1 MIILQYFFIL
11 LDIDRIIEADKI
23 DNEALKYAIIG
34 DELSYSVDKGL
45 NELSDSINIK
55 SLEIQQNISA
65 GLPPMSVAINKN
77 NKLTSNKAINSKANP
92 NPKASINKASIKY
105 PIATNKVVD
114 HKKPAVTVKSSLT
127 RRVSDPIRLQKNN
140 TYVTKPNASKSTKNI
155 SKYDKDSSL
164 LDMLETQE
172 NNSFIRV
179 SKPTE
184 KTQQLRYYNDVSNSD
199 TLRMSTVIH
208 QNMNSVVSEVA
219 RLSIMLEDLNREIE
233 QKVSSDIAPDNRRSS
248 NTDDIGRTE
257 GVYNSLQ
264 FEKIRQDKSTFID
277 YPVETFDD
285 TVNYCDDD
293 DDEVQRQSF
302 DNADDIINND
312 NNKQYNQTREPQSV
326 SPSKDIIMKNIVD
339 KLHKSISSTASKN
352 IPEEKSDSRRKILT
366 EVRPLAKDDNVHDD
380 EKNIRPF
387 PFRSTKHNIENDEIV
402 TEDLNV
408 FPFPLYNDKRNDDDN
423 AQYQRLET
431 LQDPQTR
438 AELGYLQDRKLIMHE
453 YGNDFVVEKI
463 LDSAVYDNVPTD
475 SSYDYF
481 SKNYIKSTLDSIDNE
496 GKREVEKIRESD
508 SDVKITSHI
517 LPSGQK
523 PTVTWSSTYGLLPSL
538 RNIGELAGM
547 ISSDYDSRP
556 YANDYVVTDEES
568 FSDDEEHCI
577 VNIAASEL
585 AKKKAEEKVES
596 RVASEKSGY
605 PHKPFSTYIEEVDI
619 KNESIAETS
628 IDSEEE
634 VESPA
639 SNNVSQVFIEALNI
653 SIPEMLLNDIGGA
666 INDTVNG
673 EAEPESIAQSISG
686 PTDSSKR
693 NVPQRLSPTE
703 LRQVMLN
710 ELRKQDE
717 ILNYELEL
725 SELEQAHT
733 IQSASNI
740 VERFISSK
748 ELEAMESKKQQEL
761 LLHQQAYEMSLT
773 TALLNAQMNM
783 HSESIARNEIIAEL
797 QSQMRDQ
804 ELNQDYA
811 NLISCTSQM
820 VDLFQQAPVIESENT
835 AKDNQKEIR
844 KSKEEHFPSREN
856 IQMVQK
862 QTIASPIRSSQQNIS
877 ISSSIIDEVPDLKFT
892 PIKNF
897 SSRNNDI
904 SPNSDYYSDEFEDID
919 DDEVS
924 EEIIGYVS
932 PRETRSYA
940 RPESIKQKESQRPSR
955 TPVTSK
961 NDSFKFETKEFS
973 KTFKEFETEINNRKI
988 TQEKKLMLQSQLLK
1002 SKKDKHLNHI
1012 QQMKRN
1018 AEENPSKDSRSLIN
1032 DLINEENQ
1040 VKEKYLES
1048 STILER
1054 EKWSINAIYYRDL
1067 RKLRQMQR
1075 DYEFCGGTIDF
1086 DGNRDLVDVSL
1097 LSRRS
1102 ISSSKSLYQ
1111 DDNEEIEEIEDE
1123 QEFDRKYDASIEHAS
1138 MISSRLSLSPK
1149 SIKQSIDDPYDE
1161 DFEDYRDKDVTVQSL
1176 ESRKTPISSPKKLIT
1191 PASKKSTIVTEYQV
1205 NDNYLKEIE
1214 SIEESIAEHQ
1224 NRIKTIKQNII
1235 GIDSDDKQLDILLK
1249 KKAEKERLVAEEA
1262 RLFKSLNDKLNQISS
1277 SKEIASKAVADNT
1290 RLAANISTWVQS
1302 IREPFTKTIEML
1314 QEEDSL
1320 DDSSWCSDIAEV
1332 QPTKLPM
1339 RLDTYIE
1346 KRVKHQ
1352 FSALLIQKVTRGWLV
1367 RKKEYVTK
1375 DALALN
1381 GDMGQLRGDLV
1392 HEHAAVVAV
1401 EDMMLEDSFN
1411 SEENDGMN
1419 FEGQFYNEQKQ
1430 LQKQM
1435 DKVEEMSN
1443 MLSRKEKLDI
1453 KIHEAQLSQA
1463 PSTDATSSSEKASSV
1478 AIRSPTKAA
1487 ESPKVEANVDLS
1499 DESTSPSS
1507 PKVQATINLSNATSQ
1522 SASPVKSPVKAARS
1536 PKDDTPSSPKLQAT
1550 INSSNV
1556 TPHSTSPVSSNVTSQ
1571 STSPAKSPVKFAPS
1585 PEGDLDDTSVEEI
1598 YTATSP
1604 VKSPE
1609 KKSPLKA
1616 PNEEY
1621 DEYSQESTDDSF
1633 QKSPVLKSGSME
1645 SVEKGQAPVVED
1657 NNISEVSENY
1667 EEPSIQVDSSIEE
1680 VEYKPSGGDLLE
1692 ASEVIE
1698 DDFEIEEEEEEDDD
1712 DDENFVL
1719 DDPKNISKEFS
1730 DEIDD
1735 DEDIINDLSSPG
1747 KAVILDETEDNI
1759 DEVQLDDYSDDP
1771 SPEVYEDNVKPVET
1785 KSVSLSSLSDMP
1797 PLMSNKI
1804 KPTSNDTDFD
1814 ELYDFDDE
1822 GSSPDV
1828 HDTKDTTT
1836 TNNNNNNKVET
1847 VEVPT
1852 IDWIGNVDAFFSQI
1866 LDEVDL
1872 LAIVAN
1878 LDNPSFEEKF
1888 IPLQLF
1894 ETIHSNFKHEYNMVD
1909 HCKAV
1914 FDRVNDILT
1923 ELHQLRHHVS
1933 AGTSETYTSVL
1944 IAKYMTLN
1952 GKNVREYIKDK
1963 LIVEQKKIQGIM
1975 PEVKVNLDMIETTA
1989 QMNLNKAAD
1998 ELTDIILARMLSD
2011 VSQQLNFY

>member
-1 MIILQYFFIL
+1 
-11 LDIDRIIEADKI
+11 
-23 DNEALKYAIIG
+23 
-34 DELSYSVDKGL
+34 
-45 NELSDSINIK
+45 LSDSINIK
-55 SLEIQQNISA
+55 SLEIQENISA
-65 GLPPMSVAINKN
+65 GLPPMSVATNKN
-77 NKLTSNKAINSKANP
+77 NKLTNNKAINSKANP
-92 NPKASINKASIKY
+92 NPKANPKPTINKASIKY
-105 PIATNKVVD
+105 PIAATKGAEY
-114 HKKPAVTVKSSLT
+114 KKPTVTVKSSLT
-127 RRVSDPIRLQKNN
+127 RRVSDPIRLQRNN

-172 NNSFIRV
+172 HNSFIRS

-219 RLSIMLEDLNREIE
+219 RLSIMLDDLNREIE
-233 QKVSSDIAPDNRRSS
+233 QKVSSDNPRSS
-248 NTDDIGRTE
+248 NTDDIRRTE

-302 DNADDIINND
+302 DSADDIINTD

-326 SPSKDIIMKNIVD
+326 SPSKDVIMKNIVD
-339 KLHKSISSTASKN
+339 KLHKSISSTASKH
-352 IPEEKSDSRRKILT
+352 IPEEKSDVRRNIST
-366 EVRPLAKDDNVHDD
+366 EVRPPLRDDNEHHD
-380 EKNIRPF
+380 EKNIRPY
-387 PFRSTKHNIENDEIV
+387 PFRSTKHNYVENDEIV

-463 LDSAVYDNVPTD
+463 IDSAIYDNVPTD

-596 RVASEKSGY
+596 RVTSEKSSY

-628 IDSEEE
+628 VDSEEE

-639 SNNVSQVFIEALNI
+639 SINVTQVFTEALNI
-653 SIPEMLLNDIGGA
+653 SIPEILLNDIGGA
-666 INDTVNG
+666 IYDTVNS
-673 EAEPESIAQSISG
+673 ETEPESIVQSISDA
-686 PTDSSKR
+686 TDSSKR

-820 VDLFQQAPVIESENT
+820 VEIFQQAPIIQSET
-835 AKDNQKEIR
+835 AAKDSQKETR
-844 KSKEEHFPSREN
+844 KSKEEPFAPREN

-892 PIKNF
+892 PIKSF
-897 SSRNNDI
+897 SSRNNDV
-904 SPNSDYYSDEFEDID
+904 SPNSDYYSDEFEEIE

-932 PRETRSYA
+932 PRETRSFA
-940 RPESIKQKESQRPSR
+940 RSESIKQRETQRPSR

-973 KTFKEFETEINNRKI
+973 KTFKEFEAEINNRKI

-1018 AEENPSKDSRSLIN
+1018 AQENPSKDSRSLIN

-1048 STILER
+1048 STVLER

-1086 DGNRDLVDVSL
+1086 DGNRDLVDASL

-1138 MISSRLSLSPK
+1138 IISSRISLSPK

-1161 DFEDYRDKDVTVQSL
+1161 DFEDYRDKDATVQSL
-1176 ESRKTPISSPKKLIT
+1176 ESRKTPSSSPKKLIT
-1191 PASKKSTIVTEYQV
+1191 PASKKNTIVT
-1205 NDNYLKEIE
+1205 
-1214 SIEESIAEHQ
+1214 
-1224 NRIKTIKQNII
+1224 
-1235 GIDSDDKQLDILLK
+1235 
-1249 KKAEKERLVAEEA
+1249 
-1262 RLFKSLNDKLNQISS
+1262 
-1277 SKEIASKAVADNT
+1277 
-1290 RLAANISTWVQS
+1290 
-1302 IREPFTKTIEML
+1302 
-1314 QEEDSL
+1314 
-1320 DDSSWCSDIAEV
+1320 
-1332 QPTKLPM
+1332 
-1339 RLDTYIE
+1339 
-1346 KRVKHQ
+1346 
-1352 FSALLIQKVTRGWLV
+1352 
-1367 RKKEYVTK
+1367 
-1375 DALALN
+1375 
-1381 GDMGQLRGDLV
+1381 
-1392 HEHAAVVAV
+1392 
-1401 EDMMLEDSFN
+1401 
-1411 SEENDGMN
+1411 
-1419 FEGQFYNEQKQ
+1419 
-1430 LQKQM
+1430 
-1435 DKVEEMSN
+1435 
-1443 MLSRKEKLDI
+1443 
-1453 KIHEAQLSQA
+1453 
-1463 PSTDATSSSEKASSV
+1463 
-1478 AIRSPTKAA
+1478 
-1487 ESPKVEANVDLS
+1487 
-1499 DESTSPSS
+1499 
-1507 PKVQATINLSNATSQ
+1507 
-1522 SASPVKSPVKAARS
+1522 
-1536 PKDDTPSSPKLQAT
+1536 
-1550 INSSNV
+1550 
-1556 TPHSTSPVSSNVTSQ
+1556 
-1571 STSPAKSPVKFAPS
+1571 
-1585 PEGDLDDTSVEEI
+1585 
-1598 YTATSP
+1598 
-1604 VKSPE
+1604 
-1609 KKSPLKA
+1609 
-1616 PNEEY
+1616 
-1621 DEYSQESTDDSF
+1621 
-1633 QKSPVLKSGSME
+1633 
-1645 SVEKGQAPVVED
+1645 
-1657 NNISEVSENY
+1657 
-1667 EEPSIQVDSSIEE
+1667 
-1680 VEYKPSGGDLLE
+1680 
-1692 ASEVIE
+1692 
-1698 DDFEIEEEEEEDDD
+1698 
-1712 DDENFVL
+1712 
-1719 DDPKNISKEFS
+1719 
-1730 DEIDD
+1730 
-1735 DEDIINDLSSPG
+1735 
-1747 KAVILDETEDNI
+1747 
-1759 DEVQLDDYSDDP
+1759 
-1771 SPEVYEDNVKPVET
+1771 
-1785 KSVSLSSLSDMP
+1785 
-1797 PLMSNKI
+1797 
-1804 KPTSNDTDFD
+1804 
-1814 ELYDFDDE
+1814 
-1822 GSSPDV
+1822 
-1828 HDTKDTTT
+1828 
-1836 TNNNNNNKVET
+1836 
-1847 VEVPT
+1847 
-1852 IDWIGNVDAFFSQI
+1852 
-1866 LDEVDL
+1866 
-1872 LAIVAN
+1872 
-1878 LDNPSFEEKF
+1878 
-1888 IPLQLF
+1888 
-1894 ETIHSNFKHEYNMVD
+1894 
-1909 HCKAV
+1909 
-1914 FDRVNDILT
+1914 
-1923 ELHQLRHHVS
+1923 
-1933 AGTSETYTSVL
+1933 
-1944 IAKYMTLN
+1944 
-1952 GKNVREYIKDK
+1952 
-1963 LIVEQKKIQGIM
+1963 
-1975 PEVKVNLDMIETTA
+1975 
-1989 QMNLNKAAD
+1989 
-1998 ELTDIILARMLSD
+1998 
-2011 VSQQLNFY
+2011 